1 MLKDYFLI
9 YSSGIVV
16 VKGTSVKSL
25 FLTFYP
31 LIFLAQLISSQS
43 VSML

>member
-9 YSSGIVV
+9 YSSDIVV
-16 VKGTSVKSL
+16 VKGTSVESL

-31 LIFLAQLISSQS
+31 LMFLAQLINSQS